1 MNSLGG
7 SKYGNSHTQ
16 QTRPEPRW
24 TTATDLKE
32 QLSRR
37 WERGVLLR
45 TLLTCEIGFPFRLT
59 LKAPTSQD
67 LAERFEAV
75 RDWIAALTSI
85 SRIRIE
91 WREVNHRVQG
101 AQRLPASVWVDTLN
115 DAIAMIGKRSD
126 MVRFESMLA
135 MTQAMKPTL
144 LQWLGK
150 RPLQAIDL
158 AEAWPRL
165 LDVVAWI
172 ETHPRP
178 GIYLRQVDIPG
189 IHSKFIEAHYGV
201 LAELLDLVLPPGVVA
216 ADQIGARRF
225 ASRYGFL
232 DKPLLIRFRVLDERI
247 VLLPGPTN
255 LDVTLDADSFAK
267 LDAPVR
273 CVFITENE
281 TNFLAFPAVADSI
294 VIFGAGYGWDALAKA
309 TWLTRCS
316 IHYWGDIDTHGFAI
330 LDSIRNRFAHTAS
343 FLMDRPTLMAHESL
357 WGHEPNQVVHDLPR
371 LTKDERAL
379 YDELRD
385 NSILNQLRLEQEM
398 IGFGHVIAALGSC
411 VPSNSH

>member
-1 MNSLGG
+1 MNSPGRFLNGDSSARHDG
-7 SKYGNSHTQ
+7 
-16 QTRPEPRW
+16 PEPHW
-24 TTATDLKE
+24 TTATDLKA

-37 WERGVLLR
+37 WQRGALLR
-45 TLLTCEIGFPFRLT
+45 TLLTGEIGFPLRLS
-59 LKAPTSQD
+59 LKGPTSQD
-67 LAERFEAV
+67 LAERFETV

-101 AQRLPASVWVDTLN
+101 SQRLPVSVWVDTLN
-115 DAIAMIGKRSD
+115 DAITLIGKKSE
-126 MVRFESMLA
+126 MARFESLLA
-135 MTQAMKPTL
+135 MTQAKKPTL

-172 ETHPRP
+172 EAHPRP

-189 IHSKFIEAHYGV
+189 VHSKFIEAHYGI
-201 LAELLDLVLPPGVVA
+201 LTELLDMVLPPGVVA
-216 ADQIGARRF
+216 ADQTGARRF

-232 DKPLLIRFRVLDERI
+232 DKPLLIRLRVLDERI
-247 VLLPGPTN
+247 VLLPGPIRP
-255 LDVTLDADSFAK
+255 DVTLDADSFAK

-273 CVFITENE
+273 RVFITENE
-281 TNFLAFPAVADSI
+281 TNFLAFPSVADSI
-294 VIFGAGYGWDALAKA
+294 VIFGAGYGWDAWAKA
-309 TWLTRCS
+309 AWLTRCS

-330 LDSIRNRFAHTAS
+330 LASFRSRFPHAAS
-343 FLMDRPTLMAHESL
+343 FLMDRPTLMAHEDL
-357 WGHEPNQVVHDLPR
+357 WGHEPDQVIRDLPR

-385 NSILNQLRLEQEM
+385 NRIHNHLRLEQEM
-398 IGFGHVIAALGSC
+398 IGFGHVSAALGIIT
-411 VPSNSH
+411 